1 MHHATKAIECLAE
14 KDRINGS
21 FVYPTT
27 LRPTQIPDATGI
39 ASPCQREQRRLR
51 ADTLEAAGYIV
62 VLTTLTALSARQVL
76 ELYQHR

>member
-1 MHHATKAIECLAE
+1 MSGGKRSDKRIFCLP
-14 KDRINGS
+14 DD
-21 FVYPTT
+21 PTSD
-27 LRPTQIPDATGI
+27 PNPDATGI